1 MVATETARTVIL
13 ILLGL
18 SVLWVIVCV
27 VRNDTATLVRALI
40 VTVLFGVAFY
50 YLNQTKLPTLTVRGI
65 KEDLFPPKPIH
76 ASFEKR
82 TAYINGVER
91 TIYSFAEPGPELTL
105 SMEGGGSNLSI
116 TDIEPLNRLLR
127 YVGLP
132 PVKRGARELSA
143 ITGVSLDTDKY
154 RWEDYALGIL
164 IIERGICRNVATT
177 NTYPCVETI
186 TIIAR

>member
-18 SVLWVIVCV
+18 SVIWVIVCV
-27 VRNDTATLVRALI
+27 VRNDTATIVRALI

-50 YLNQTKLPTLTVRGI
+50 YLNQTKIPMLTVKSI

-82 TAYINGVER
+82 TSYINGVER
-91 TIYSFAEPGPELTL
+91 TIYSFAEPGPELAL
-105 SMEGGGSNLSI
+105 SMEEGGKNLSI
-116 TDIEPLNRLLR
+116 TDIDPVNRLLR

-132 PVKRGARELSA
+132 PVKTGARELST

-154 RWEDYALGIL
+154 RWEDYDLGVL

>member
-1 MVATETARTVIL
+1 MVATETAKTVIL
-13 ILLGL
+13 VFLGL

-27 VRNDTATLVRALI
+27 VRNDTATIVRALI

-50 YLNQTKLPTLTVRGI
+50 YLNQTKIPTLSVKSI
-65 KEDLFPPKPIH
+65 KDDLFPPKPIH
-76 ASFEKR
+76 AQFEKR
-82 TAYINGVER
+82 TSYINGVER

-105 SMEGGGSNLSI
+105 SMEEGGKNLSI
-116 TDIEPLNRLLR
+116 TDVEPLNRLLK
-127 YVGLP
+127 YLGLP

-154 RWEDYALGIL
+154 RWEDYDLGIL
-164 IIERGICRNVATT
+164 VIERGICRNVATT